1 MTQLNPKR
9 VLLLV
14 IFVITLG
21 QTAQLATS
29 QPVSGTLTEGIG
41 ANGQINWTEG
51 VIIVTGQS
59 AINPKF
65 ANNPAQQKLMA
76 MRFAQVD
83 AYRNLA
89 EVVNGIR
96 VASSSYM
103 KDMVGESDEVRVLA
117 EGFGKGAK
125 VHSTEISPEGI
136 ATVSLIAP
144 LNGKGGL
151 ANFIFPDKLTRVTPP
166 YPLFSELSPPQL
178 DTTGIPPNLRI
189 FLEALEA
196 RIVAIE
202 RFLAEQFGYRAPT
215 ASTHPTSQSTTLT
228 PDLGQIYTGL
238 IIDAKGLKVKP
249 AMSPRVLDEGGQE
262 VYGTGYVSREYAVE
276 QGIVGYSKS
285 IESAKQNKRAGNKP
299 FVVKGLKASGA
310 NNTDIVISN
319 TDAQTVLGMKG
330 NLSFLDRC
338 RVMVV
343 VD

>member
-96 VASSSYM
+96 VASSSY
-103 KDMVGESDEVRVLA
+103 
-117 EGFGKGAK
+117 
-125 VHSTEISPEGI
+125 
-136 ATVSLIAP
+136 
-144 LNGKGGL
+144 
-151 ANFIFPDKLTRVTPP
+151 
-166 YPLFSELSPPQL
+166 
-178 DTTGIPPNLRI
+178 
-189 FLEALEA
+189 
-196 RIVAIE
+196 
-202 RFLAEQFGYRAPT
+202 
-215 ASTHPTSQSTTLT
+215 
-228 PDLGQIYTGL
+228 
-238 IIDAKGLKVKP
+238 
-249 AMSPRVLDEGGQE
+249 
-262 VYGTGYVSREYAVE
+262 E

-285 IESAKQNKRAGNKP
+285 IKSAKQNKRAGNKP

-319 TDAQTVLGMKG
+319 TDAQTLLGMKE